1 MGQRA
6 HHRHANSCA
15 NSRALTAKESSAN
28 ILHIVVIRPR
38 LSTQPYLLVLIVGI
52 VGSQFMDYLTRSNPW
67 LYGQSTGI
75 LLPIGATAT
84 ATLLWFFTSPSGRMT
99 GLPLW
104 TFLGFTAL
112 WILVFVSSRL
122 DGASFTYAALATP
135 VILVLM
141 IFKPPRIPESWRV
154 ADFAF
159 GLIAALSLFAQL
171 LDWLGIRS
179 SRTTIYSRWSIP
191 FTDVDLGYRWEGFFG
206 DPNNAGLIG
215 AILLIY
221 GLHRRGWLRIALIS
235 AGFLIAAFA
244 ESRTALLAIA
254 AGALTTML
262 TSQRYRTLRI
272 RPIFT
277 WIAILA
283 ISVLTVALVLLSNP
297 TFNGRSQIWESY
309 LTIWS
314 TNPLIGVGS
323 SGLDAAIADGQVPWD
338 TIDGHSVLIDALTRH
353 GVLVGLL
360 VLVLLIT
367 IITLTA
373 RVVRVDSGTSLSI
386 VVVWLFGALTYTLTP
401 WLYVNVL
408 TLPLVLSLLIAQ
420 AHERE
425 ESRAAST

>member
-67 LYGQSTGI
+67 LYGQSAGI

-141 IFKPPRIPESWRV
+141 IFNPPRIPESWRV

-283 ISVLTVALVLLSNP
+283 ISVLTVALVLLTNP

-323 SGLDAAIADGQVPWD
+323 SGIDAAIADGQVPWD